1 MHKEV
6 QHSIALRTG
15 MALAAV
21 ILLAIINMVSS
32 YLTAESAENDAVR
45 INLAGSLRMQYCLI
59 ASELILA
66 RTDPGSSSAAKLY
79 EAIGEFEARLGQA
92 VLADHIHKSN
102 NKVLHRALAKVE
114 NGCAPIKPQLSQPDV
129 EQDVPQRLQVFFG
142 TSAPTS

>member
-6 QHSIALRTG
+6 QHSIALRTD